1 MLENAD
7 HADVRQAAREPS
19 AQRHAEAHG
28 SGNGGRELPTARGA
42 DLQVC
47 AGPPGPALFIT
58 PDGLPLSWMRTHSAK
73 SLALLLCSFLLAPAF
88 AQAPFSGTPAI
99 EQSLKKLTVLGS
111 VLLIAAH
118 PDDEN
123 TAILAYYARGRQMR
137 TGYLSLTRGEGGQ
150 NLIGPEQGDL
160 LGLIRSHE
168 LLAARR
174 IDGAE
179 QYFTRAI
186 DFGYSKTP
194 EETFAKWGRERI
206 LSDVV
211 WVIRRFRPDVV
222 ILRFS
227 GTPKDGH
234 GQHQVSAILGK
245 EAFFAAGDPS
255 RFPEQLKF
263 VEPWKARR
271 LLFNTF
277 SFTREQEKD
286 AAAAPGR
293 IEVDTGAYN
302 PVLGVSYSQI
312 AGMSRSMHRSQ
323 GMGASQRPG
332 PSRQFLVPVAG
343 DAPAKD
349 ALDGIDTTW
358 ERVPGGAEIGR
369 ILAEAVRTFEPEHPE
384 RTIPLLLKA
393 HPLIAAI
400 HDPWASEKLVEL
412 HEAIALCAGLWL
424 DANADS
430 YAVVPGA
437 TVEVGYTALNRSA
450 FPMALDSLTLEGMGG
465 ESRTDTHDA
474 THDAAHRTALPP
486 NQPVN
491 AQLKYAVPADQPYS
505 QPFWLREPKQGDTYT
520 ISDQRMVGLPDDP
533 PLLNL
538 RFGMEAGGVAFDLV
552 RPVRH
557 RYVDRVDGEQTRAL
571 TVVPPVALNL
581 PQDVVLFPNGDARR
595 VEIEV
600 HANVPK
606 VAGDVR
612 LALDAGWSAEP
623 VSRAFEQAQ
632 AGQQQPLAFE
642 VTPARGP
649 DPPAWLRGVAR
660 VGDREIGVGMQVI
673 SHPPLPPLTVFPP
686 AVVRLVRADVRV
698 TARKVGYVMGAG
710 DQMPDA
716 IRQMGCEVTL
726 LTPSDL
732 EQRDLSEFDAIV
744 TGVRAYN
751 TRADLRVNLPRL
763 LDYLRNGGKLIDQY
777 NVTDG
782 SLVPMGPYPF
792 KVGRERVSV
801 EEAPVTFT
809 NPGNPLL
816 STPNEITQ
824 KDFEGWIQERGLY
837 FASEWDARYQTVLE
851 SHDPGEK
858 PLAGGMLYA
867 RYGKGVYI
875 FSGYS
880 WFRELPAGVPGA
892 YRLFANMLSA
902 K

>member
-1 MLENAD
+1 
-7 HADVRQAAREPS
+7 
-19 AQRHAEAHG
+19 
-28 SGNGGRELPTARGA
+28 
-42 DLQVC
+42 
-47 AGPPGPALFIT
+47 
-58 PDGLPLSWMRTHSAK
+58 MRK
-73 SLALLLCSFLLAPAF
+73 LALLLCLFLPAPAF

-99 EQSLKKLTVLGS
+99 EQSLRKLTVLGS
-111 VLLIAAH
+111 VLMIAAH

-123 TAILAYYARGRQMR
+123 TAILAYYARGRHMR

-160 LGLIRSHE
+160 LGLIRSQE
-168 LLAARR
+168 LLEARR

-179 QYFTRAI
+179 QFFTRAI

-194 EETFAKWGRERI
+194 EETLAKWGRQRI
-206 LSDVV
+206 LSDIV
-211 WVIRRFRPDVV
+211 WVIRRFRPDIV

-227 GTPKDGH
+227 GTPMDGH

-245 EAFFAAGDPS
+245 EAFFAAADPS

-263 VEPWKARR
+263 VQPWKARR
-271 LLFNTF
+271 LMFNSF
-277 SFTREQEKD
+277 SFTKEMEK
-286 AAAAPGR
+286 AAAATPGR

-332 PSRQFLVPVAG
+332 PSRNFLVPVAG
-343 DAPAKD
+343 DVPAKD
-349 ALDGIDTTW
+349 TKDAFDGIDTTW
-358 ERVPGGAEIGR
+358 GRVPGGAELGR
-369 ILAEAVRTFEPEHPE
+369 ILEEAVRTFQPDHPE

-393 HPLIAAI
+393 RAPIAAI
-400 HDPWASEKLVEL
+400 DDPWAREKLIEL
-412 HEAIALCAGLWL
+412 NEAIALCAGLWL
-424 DANADS
+424 DANAEN

-437 TVEVGYTALNRSA
+437 TVEISYTALDRSP
-450 FPMALDSLTLEGMGG
+450 FPMVLNTLTLEGMGG
-465 ESRTDTHDA
+465 ELRTDAH
-474 THDAAHRTALPP
+474 HAALES

-491 AQLKYAVPADQPYS
+491 AQLKYTVPAGQPYS
-505 QPFWLREPKQGDTYT
+505 QPFWLREPKDGDTYT
-520 ISDQRMVGLPDDP
+520 ISDQRLIGLPDDP

-538 RFGMEAGGVAFDLV
+538 RFGIEAGGMAFDLV

-581 PQDVVLFPNGDARR
+581 PQDVVLFPNGDARK

-600 HANVPK
+600 RATVPK
-606 VAGDVR
+606 MAGIVR
-612 LALDAGWSAEP
+612 LTPGEGWSANP
-623 VSRAFEQAQ
+623 VSRAFEQEQ
-632 AGQQQPLAFE
+632 AGLEEPLTFQ
-642 VTPARGP
+642 VKPVQGP
-649 DPPAWLRGVAR
+649 DHPAQLRAVAR
-660 VGDREIGVGMQVI
+660 VGDHDFGVGMLVI

-686 AVVRLVRADVRV
+686 AVVKLVRADVRV
-698 TARKVGYVMGAG
+698 TAHKIGYVMGAG
-710 DQMPDA
+710 DEMPDA
-716 IRQMGCEVTL
+716 IRQLGCEVTL
-726 LTPSDL
+726 LSDSDL
-732 EQRDLSEFDAIV
+732 EQRDLSAFDAIV

-751 TRADLRVNLPRL
+751 TRANLRANLPRL
-763 LDYLRNGGKLIDQY
+763 LAYVQNGGTLIDQY

-782 SLVPMGPYPF
+782 NLVPMGPYPF
-792 KVGRERVSV
+792 KVGHDRVTV
-801 EEAPVTFT
+801 EEAPVTFA
-809 NPGNPLL
+809 NPASPLL
-816 STPNEITQ
+816 RTPNEITQ

-837 FASEWDARYQTVLE
+837 FASEWDPRYQTVLE
-851 SHDPGEK
+851 SHDPTEK
-858 PLAGGMLYA
+858 PLAGGMLYV

>member
-1 MLENAD
+1 
-7 HADVRQAAREPS
+7 
-19 AQRHAEAHG
+19 
-28 SGNGGRELPTARGA
+28 
-42 DLQVC
+42 
-47 AGPPGPALFIT
+47 
-58 PDGLPLSWMRTHSAK
+58 MRTFFAK
-73 SLALLLCSFLLAPAF
+73 SFAPLLCLLLLAPAF

-99 EQSLKKLTVLGS
+99 EQSIEKLTVLGS
-111 VLLIAAH
+111 VLMIAAH

-123 TAILAYYARGRQMR
+123 TAILAYYARGRHMR

-179 QYFTRAI
+179 QFFTRAI
-186 DFGYSKTP
+186 DFGFSKTAD
-194 EETFAKWGRERI
+194 ETFAKWGHERV

-227 GTPKDGH
+227 GTPRDGH
-234 GQHQVSAILGK
+234 GQHQVSAIVGK

-271 LLFNTF
+271 LLFNSF
-277 SFTREQEKD
+277 SFTREMEKE

-332 PSRQFLVPVAG
+332 PSKNFLVPVAG
-343 DAPAKD
+343 DAPTKD
-349 ALDGIDTTW
+349 AFDGIDTTW
-358 ERVPGGAEIGR
+358 GRVPGGAEIGR
-369 ILAEAVRTFEPEHPE
+369 ILEEAVRTFAPDHPE
-384 RTIPLLLKA
+384 RTIPLLLTA
-393 HPLIAAI
+393 HAPIAAI
-400 HDPWASEKLVEL
+400 AANDAPWASEKLVEL
-412 HEAIALCAGLWL
+412 NEAIALCAGLWL
-424 DANADS
+424 DANADK
-430 YAVVPGA
+430 YAVAPGA
-437 TVEVGYTALNRSA
+437 TVDVSYTALNRSA
-450 FPMALDSLTLEGMGG
+450 FPMTLDSLKLEGFGG
-465 ESRTDTHDA
+465 KSSTDTNR
-474 THDAAHRTALPP
+474 AALES

-520 ISDQRMVGLPDDP
+520 ISDQRLVGLPDDP

-538 RFGMEAGGVAFDLV
+538 RFGIEAGGVAFDLV

-581 PQDVVLFPNGDARR
+581 PQEVVLFPNGDARK

-600 HANVPK
+600 RADVPK

-612 LALDAGWSAEP
+612 VALDAGWSAAP
-623 VSRAFEQAQ
+623 MSGAFEQAQ
-632 AGQQQPLAFE
+632 EGQQQPLAFE
-642 VTPARGP
+642 VKPDRGP
-649 DPPAWLRGVAR
+649 DPPAWLRGVAH
-660 VGDREIGVGMQVI
+660 VGDREIGVGMLVI

-686 AVVRLVRADVRV
+686 AVVKLVRVDVRV
-698 TARKVGYVMGAG
+698 TAHKIGYVMGAG
-710 DQMPDA
+710 DEMPDA
-716 IRQMGCEVTL
+716 IRQLGCEVTL
-726 LTPSDL
+726 LSASDL

-763 LDYLRNGGKLIDQY
+763 LDYVRNGGKLIDQY

-782 SLVPMGPYPF
+782 NLVPMGPYPF
-792 KVGRERVSV
+792 KVGHERVTV

-809 NPGNPLL
+809 NLSNPLL

-824 KDFEGWIQERGLY
+824 KDFDGWIQERGLY
-837 FASEWDARYQTVLE
+837 FASEWDPRYQTVLE

-875 FSGYS
+875 FSGYA

>member
-1 MLENAD
+1 
-7 HADVRQAAREPS
+7 
-19 AQRHAEAHG
+19 
-28 SGNGGRELPTARGA
+28 
-42 DLQVC
+42 
-47 AGPPGPALFIT
+47 
-58 PDGLPLSWMRTHSAK
+58 MRAHSATT
-73 SLALLLCSFLLAPAF
+73 LILLLCLCLLTPAF

-99 EQSLKKLTVLGS
+99 EQSLHKLTVLGS
-111 VLLIAAH
+111 VLMIAAH

-123 TAILAYYARGRQMR
+123 TAILAYYARGRHMR

-150 NLIGPEQGDL
+150 NLIGAEQGDL

-168 LLAARR
+168 LLAARQ

-179 QYFTRAI
+179 QFFTRAV
-186 DFGYSKTP
+186 DFGFSKTP
-194 EETFAKWGRERI
+194 EETFEKWGRERI

-211 WVIRRFRPDVV
+211 WVIRRFRPDIV

-234 GQHQVSAILGK
+234 GQHQVSAIVGK
-245 EAFFAAGDPS
+245 EAFEAAADPS

-271 LLFNTF
+271 LMFNSF
-277 SFTREQEKD
+277 SFTKETEKE
-286 AAAAPGR
+286 AAATPGR
-293 IEVDTGAYN
+293 IEVDTGAFD

-349 ALDGIDTTW
+349 AIDAFDAIDTTW
-358 ERVPGGAEIGR
+358 SRVPGGADIGR
-369 ILAEAVRTFEPEHPE
+369 LLEEAVRTFEPDHPE
-384 RTIPLLLKA
+384 RTIPILLKA
-393 HPLIAAI
+393 HPLIAALR
-400 HDPWASEKLVEL
+400 DPWAGAKLVEL
-412 HEAIALCAGLWL
+412 NEAITLCSGLWL
-424 DANADS
+424 DANSDN

-437 TVEVGYTALNRSA
+437 TLEVNYTALNRSP
-450 FPMALDSLTLEGMGG
+450 FPMTLDSLTLQGMGG
-465 ESRTDTHDA
+465 ESRTDAKH
-474 THDAAHRTALPP
+474 AALES

-491 AQLKYAVPADQPYS
+491 SQLKYAVPADQPYS
-505 QPFWLREPKQGDTYT
+505 QPFWLRDPKQGDTYT
-520 ISDQRMVGLPDDP
+520 ISDQRLVGLPDDP

-538 RFGMEAGGVAFDLV
+538 RFGLQAGGVAFNLV

-581 PQDVVLFPNGDARR
+581 PQDVVLFPDGNARQ
-595 VEIEV
+595 VEIAV
-600 HANVPK
+600 RANVPK
-606 VAGDVR
+606 VAGIVR
-612 LALDAGWSAEP
+612 LAPDQGWGAEP
-623 VSRAFEQAQ
+623 ESQPFEQAQ
-632 AGQQQPLAFE
+632 EGQQQPLTFE
-642 VTPARGP
+642 VKPAQGP
-649 DPPAWLRGVAR
+649 DHPSQLRAFAAVRDPAAGAR
-660 VGDREIGVGMQVI
+660 REIDVGMLVI

-686 AVVRLVRADVRV
+686 AVVKLVHADVRV
-698 TARKVGYVMGAG
+698 TAHKVGYVMGAG
-710 DQMPDA
+710 DEMPDA
-716 IRQMGCEVTL
+716 IRQLGCEVTL
-726 LTPSDL
+726 LTASDL
-732 EQRDLSEFDAIV
+732 EQRNLSEFDVIV

-763 LDYLRNGGKLIDQY
+763 LDYVRNGGKLIDQY

-782 SLVPMGPYPF
+782 NLVAMGPYPF
-792 KVGRERVSV
+792 KVSHDRVTV

-809 NPGNPLL
+809 NLSNPLL

-837 FASEWDARYQTVLE
+837 FASEWDKRYETVIE

-880 WFRELPAGVPGA
+880 WFRELPGGVPGA

>member
-1 MLENAD
+1 
-7 HADVRQAAREPS
+7 
-19 AQRHAEAHG
+19 
-28 SGNGGRELPTARGA
+28 
-42 DLQVC
+42 
-47 AGPPGPALFIT
+47 
-58 PDGLPLSWMRTHSAK
+58 MRTRSATI
-73 SLALLLCSFLLAPAF
+73 LALLLCLFLATPAW

-99 EQSLKKLTVLGS
+99 EQSLEKLNVLGS
-111 VLLIAAH
+111 VLMIAAH

-123 TAILAYYARGRQMR
+123 TAILAYYARGRHMR

-150 NLIGPEQGDL
+150 NLIGSEQGDL

-168 LLAARR
+168 LLAARQ

-179 QYFTRAI
+179 QFFTRAI
-186 DFGYSKTP
+186 DFGYTKTP

-211 WVIRRFRPDVV
+211 WVIRRFRPDVIV
-222 ILRFS
+222 LRFS

-245 EAFFAAGDPS
+245 EAFFAAADPS

-271 LLFNTF
+271 LLFNSF
-277 SFTREQEKD
+277 SFTKEMEKE
-286 AAAAPGR
+286 AAATPGR
-293 IEVDTGAYN
+293 IEVDTGAYD

-332 PSRQFLVPVAG
+332 PSRQYLVTVAG

-349 ALDGIDTTW
+349 AFDGIDTTW
-358 ERVPGGAEIGR
+358 NRVPGGAEIGR
-369 ILAEAVRTFEPEHPE
+369 ILAEAARTFEPDRPE

-393 HPLIAAI
+393 HPLIAAQ
-400 HDPWASEKLVEL
+400 HDPWASQKLVEL
-412 HEAIALCAGLWL
+412 NEAIALCSGLWL
-424 DANADS
+424 DANTDN

-437 TVEVGYTALNRSA
+437 TVEVSYTALNRS
-450 FPMALDSLTLEGMGG
+450 PVSMSLDSLTLEGMGG
-465 ESRTDTHDA
+465 QSRTDPH
-474 THDAAHRTALPP
+474 HAAMGS

-505 QPFWLREPKQGDTYT
+505 QPFWLREPKHGDTYS

-533 PLLNL
+533 PLLSL
-538 RFGMEAGGVAFDLV
+538 RFGIETGGVAFDLV

-571 TVVPPVALNL
+571 IVVPPVALNM
-581 PQDVVLFPNGDARR
+581 PQDVVLFPNGDARKLE
-595 VEIEV
+595 VEV
-600 HANVPK
+600 RADVPK
-606 VAGDVR
+606 VAGLVS
-612 LALDAGWSAEP
+612 LTPDAGWSAAP
-623 VSRAFEQAQ
+623 VSLPFEQAE

-642 VTPARGP
+642 VKPSAGP
-649 DPPAWLRGVAR
+649 DPPAWLHGMAR
-660 VGDREIGVGMQVI
+660 VGGRDIGVGMLVI

-686 AVVRLVRADVRV
+686 AEVRLVRADVRV
-698 TARKVGYVMGAG
+698 TAHKIGYVMGAG
-710 DQMPDA
+710 DEMPDA
-716 IRQMGCEVTL
+716 IRQLGCEVTL

-732 EQRDLSEFDAIV
+732 EQRNLSEFDAIV

-751 TRADLRVNLPRL
+751 TRADLRMNLPRL
-763 LDYLRNGGKLIDQY
+763 LDYVRKGGKLIDQF

-782 SLVPMGPYPF
+782 NLVPMGPYPF
-792 KVGRERVSV
+792 KIGRDRVTV
-801 EEAPVTFT
+801 EEAPVAFT
-809 NPGNPLL
+809 NLSNPLL
-816 STPNEITQ
+816 STPNEITP
-824 KDFEGWIQERGLY
+824 KDFEGWVQERGLY
-837 FASEWDARYQTVLE
+837 FASEWDPRYQTVLE

-858 PLAGGMLYA
+858 PLPGGMLYT

-875 FSGYS
+875 FSAYA

>member
-1 MLENAD
+1 
-7 HADVRQAAREPS
+7 
-19 AQRHAEAHG
+19 
-28 SGNGGRELPTARGA
+28 
-42 DLQVC
+42 
-47 AGPPGPALFIT
+47 
-58 PDGLPLSWMRTHSAK
+58 MRTHSAK
-73 SLALLLCSFLLAPAF
+73 PLALLLWLCLLAPAF

-99 EQSLKKLTVLGS
+99 EQSIEKLTVLGS
-111 VLLIAAH
+111 VLMIAAH

-123 TAILAYYARGRQMR
+123 TAILAYYARGRHMR

-179 QYFTRAI
+179 QFFTRAI
-186 DFGYSKTP
+186 DFGFSKTAD
-194 EETFAKWGRERI
+194 ETFAKWGHERV

-227 GTPKDGH
+227 GTPRDGH
-234 GQHQVSAILGK
+234 GQHQVSAIVGK

-271 LLFNTF
+271 LLFNSF
-277 SFTREQEKD
+277 SFTREMEKE

-332 PSRQFLVPVAG
+332 PSKNFLVPVAG
-343 DAPAKD
+343 DAPTKD
-349 ALDGIDTTW
+349 AFDGIDTTW
-358 ERVPGGAEIGR
+358 GRVPGGAEIGR
-369 ILAEAVRTFEPEHPE
+369 ILEEAVRTFAPDHPE
-384 RTIPLLLKA
+384 RTIPLLLTA
-393 HPLIAAI
+393 HAPIAAI
-400 HDPWASEKLVEL
+400 AANDAPWASEKLVEL
-412 HEAIALCAGLWL
+412 NEAIALCAGLWL
-424 DANADS
+424 DANADK
-430 YAVVPGA
+430 YAVAPGA
-437 TVEVGYTALNRSA
+437 TVDVSYTALNRSA
-450 FPMALDSLTLEGMGG
+450 FPMTLDSLKLEGFGG
-465 ESRTDTHDA
+465 KSSTDTNR
-474 THDAAHRTALPP
+474 AALES

-520 ISDQRMVGLPDDP
+520 ISDQRLVGLPDDP

-538 RFGMEAGGVAFDLV
+538 RFGIEAGGVAFDLV

-581 PQDVVLFPNGDARR
+581 PQEVVLFPNGDARK

-600 HANVPK
+600 RADVPK

-612 LALDAGWSAEP
+612 VALDAGWSAAP
-623 VSRAFEQAQ
+623 MSGAFEQAQ
-632 AGQQQPLAFE
+632 EGQQQPLAFE
-642 VTPARGP
+642 VKPDRGP
-649 DPPAWLRGVAR
+649 DPPAWLRGVAH
-660 VGDREIGVGMQVI
+660 VGDREIGVGMLVI

-686 AVVRLVRADVRV
+686 AVVKLVRVDVRV
-698 TARKVGYVMGAG
+698 TAHKIGYVMGAG
-710 DQMPDA
+710 DEMPDA
-716 IRQMGCEVTL
+716 IRQLGCEVTL
-726 LTPSDL
+726 LSASDL

-763 LDYLRNGGKLIDQY
+763 LDYVRNGGKLIDQY

-782 SLVPMGPYPF
+782 NLVPMGPYPF
-792 KVGRERVSV
+792 KVGHERVTV

-809 NPGNPLL
+809 NLSNPLL

-824 KDFEGWIQERGLY
+824 KDFDGWIQERGLY
-837 FASEWDARYQTVLE
+837 FASEWDPRYQTVLE

-875 FSGYS
+875 FSGYA

>member
-1 MLENAD
+1 
-7 HADVRQAAREPS
+7 
-19 AQRHAEAHG
+19 
-28 SGNGGRELPTARGA
+28 
-42 DLQVC
+42 
-47 AGPPGPALFIT
+47 
-58 PDGLPLSWMRTHSAK
+58 MRTHSSK
-73 SLALLLCSFLLAPAF
+73 SLALLLCLFLPAAAF
-88 AQAPFSGTPAI
+88 SQTPFSGTPAI
-99 EQSLKKLTVLGS
+99 EQSLRKLTVLGS
-111 VLLIAAH
+111 VLFIAAH

-123 TAILAYYARGRQMR
+123 TAILAYYARGRHMR

-168 LLAARR
+168 LLAARQ

-179 QYFTRAI
+179 QFFTRAI

-194 EETFAKWGRERI
+194 EETFAKWGRGRI

-222 ILRFS
+222 MLRFS
-227 GTPKDGH
+227 GTPRDGH

-263 VEPWKARR
+263 VEPWKPRR
-271 LLFNTF
+271 LLFNSF
-277 SFTREQEKD
+277 SFNKEMEKE
-286 AAAAPGR
+286 AAATPGR
-293 IEVDTGAYN
+293 IEVDTGDYD

-349 ALDGIDTTW
+349 AFDGIDTTW
-358 ERVPGGAEIGR
+358 QRVPGGADIAR
-369 ILAEAVRTFEPEHPE
+369 ILNEAVRTFEPEHPE

-393 HPLIAAI
+393 HPLIATLAAQ
-400 HDPWASEKLVEL
+400 HDPWGTEKLVEL
-412 HEAIALCAGLWL
+412 NEAVALCGGLWL
-424 DANADS
+424 DANADN

-437 TVEVGYTALNRSA
+437 TVEVNYTALNRSP
-450 FPMALDSLTLEGMGG
+450 FPMALNSLTLEGMGG
-465 ESRTDTHDA
+465 ESRTD
-474 THDAAHRTALPP
+474 AHRAALGP

-505 QPFWLREPKQGDTYT
+505 QPFWMREPKQGDTYT
-520 ISDQRMVGLPDDP
+520 IPDQRMIGLPDDP

-538 RFGMEAGGVAFDLV
+538 RFGLEAGGVAFDLV

-557 RYVDRVDGEQTRAL
+557 RYVDRVDGEQSRAL
-571 TVVPPVALNL
+571 IVVPPVALNL
-581 PQDVVLFPNGDARR
+581 PQDVMLFPNGDGRK
-595 VEIEV
+595 VEVEV
-600 HANVPK
+600 RADVPK
-606 VAGDVR
+606 VAGDVH

-623 VSRAFEQAQ
+623 ASRTFAQTQ

-649 DPPAWLRGVAR
+649 DPPAWLRGVAH
-660 VGDREIGVGMQVI
+660 VGDREIGVGMLVI

-686 AVVRLVRADVRV
+686 AVAKLVRAEVRV
-698 TARKVGYVMGAG
+698 TAHKVGYVMGAG
-710 DQMPDA
+710 DGMPDA
-716 IRQMGCEVTL
+716 MRQLGCEVTL

-732 EQRDLSEFDAIV
+732 VERDLSEFDAIV

-763 LDYLRNGGKLIDQY
+763 LDYVRNGGTLIDQY
-777 NVTDG
+777 NVTDAN
-782 SLVPMGPYPF
+782 LVPMGPYPF
-792 KVGRERVSV
+792 KVGHDRVTV

-837 FASEWDARYQTVLE
+837 FASEWDPRYQTVLE

>member
-1 MLENAD
+1 
-7 HADVRQAAREPS
+7 
-19 AQRHAEAHG
+19 
-28 SGNGGRELPTARGA
+28 
-42 DLQVC
+42 
-47 AGPPGPALFIT
+47 
-58 PDGLPLSWMRTHSAK
+58 MRTHSANY
-73 SLALLLCSFLLAPAF
+73 LALLILLLTLAPAF
-88 AQAPFSGTPAI
+88 AQQPFSGTPAI
-99 EQSLKKLTVLGS
+99 EQSLEKLNVLGS
-111 VLLIAAH
+111 VLMIAAH

-123 TAILAYYARGRQMR
+123 TAVLAYYARGRHMR

-168 LLAARR
+168 LLEARR

-179 QYFTRAI
+179 QFFTRAI
-186 DFGYSKTP
+186 DFGFSKTP
-194 EETFAKWGRERI
+194 EETLAKWGRERI

-227 GTPKDGH
+227 GTPRDGH

-245 EAFFAAGDPS
+245 EAFFAAGDPT

-263 VEPWKARR
+263 AEPWKARR
-271 LLFNTF
+271 LMFNSF
-277 SFTREQEKD
+277 SFTKEMEKE
-286 AAAAPGR
+286 AAATPGR

-343 DAPAKD
+343 DPPANGAKD

-358 ERVPGGAEIGR
+358 SRVPGGAEIGR
-369 ILAEAVRTFEPEHPE
+369 ILAEAVRGFEPDRPE

-393 HPLIAAI
+393 QPLIAAI
-400 HDPWASEKLVEL
+400 HDPWAAAKLVEL
-412 HEAIALCAGLWL
+412 NESIALCAGLWL
-424 DANADS
+424 DANTET

-437 TVEVGYTALNRSA
+437 TVEVSYTALNRSA
-450 FPMALDSLTLEGMGG
+450 FPMALDSLALEGMGG
-465 ESRTDTHDA
+465 ESRTNAKH
-474 THDAAHRTALPP
+474 AALAS

-491 AQLKYAVPADQPYS
+491 AQLKYTVPADQPYS

-520 ISDQRMVGLPDDP
+520 ISDQRLVGLPDDP

-538 RFGMEAGGVAFDLV
+538 RFSIVAGGVAFDLL
-552 RPVRH
+552 RPVTH

-571 TVVPPVALNL
+571 IVVPPVALNL
-581 PQDVVLFPNGDARR
+581 PRDVVLFPDVNQRKVDIDVR
-595 VEIEV
+595 
-600 HANVPK
+600 ANAPK
-606 VAGDVR
+606 AAGDLR
-612 LALDAGWSAEP
+612 LSLDPGWGAQP
-623 VSRAFEQAQ
+623 ASRPFEQEK
-632 AGQQQPLAFE
+632 AGEQQQLAFE
-642 VTPARGP
+642 ITPLQMP
-649 DPPAWLRGVAR
+649 DPSGKLRAAAR
-660 VGDREIGVGMQVI
+660 VGGREIGVGMLVI

-686 AVVRLVRADVRV
+686 ALLKLVRADVRV
-698 TARKVGYVMGAG
+698 TARKIGYVMGAG
-710 DQMPDA
+710 DEMPDA
-716 IRQMGCEVTL
+716 IRQLGCEVTL

-763 LDYLRNGGKLIDQY
+763 LDYVHNGGKLIDQY

-782 SLVPMGPYPF
+782 NLVPMGPYPF
-792 KVGRERVSV
+792 KVGHDRVTV

-809 NPGNPLL
+809 NLGNPLI

-837 FASEWDARYQTVLE
+837 FASEWDAHYQTVLE

>member
-1 MLENAD
+1 
-7 HADVRQAAREPS
+7 
-19 AQRHAEAHG
+19 
-28 SGNGGRELPTARGA
+28 
-42 DLQVC
+42 
-47 AGPPGPALFIT
+47 
-58 PDGLPLSWMRTHSAK
+58 MRTHSANY
-73 SLALLLCSFLLAPAF
+73 LALLILLLTLAPAF
-88 AQAPFSGTPAI
+88 AQQPFSGTPAI
-99 EQSLKKLTVLGS
+99 EQSLEKLNVLGS
-111 VLLIAAH
+111 VLMIAAH

-123 TAILAYYARGRQMR
+123 TAVLAYYARGRHMR

-168 LLAARR
+168 LLEARR

-179 QYFTRAI
+179 QFFTRAI
-186 DFGYSKTP
+186 DFGFSKTP
-194 EETFAKWGRERI
+194 EETLAKWGRERI

-227 GTPKDGH
+227 GTPRDGH

-245 EAFFAAGDPS
+245 EAFFAAGDPT

-263 VEPWKARR
+263 AEPWKARR
-271 LLFNTF
+271 LMFNSF
-277 SFTREQEKD
+277 SFTKEMEKE
-286 AAAAPGR
+286 AAATPGR

-343 DAPAKD
+343 DPPANGAKD

-358 ERVPGGAEIGR
+358 SRVPGGAEIGR
-369 ILAEAVRTFEPEHPE
+369 ILAEAVRGFEPDRPE

-393 HPLIAAI
+393 QPLIAAI
-400 HDPWASEKLVEL
+400 HDPWAAAKLVEL
-412 HEAIALCAGLWL
+412 NESIALCAGLWL
-424 DANADS
+424 DANTET

-437 TVEVGYTALNRSA
+437 TVEVSYTALNRSA
-450 FPMALDSLTLEGMGG
+450 FPMALDSLALEGMGG
-465 ESRTDTHDA
+465 ESRTDAKH
-474 THDAAHRTALPP
+474 AALAS

-491 AQLKYAVPADQPYS
+491 AQLKYTVPADQPYS

-520 ISDQRMVGLPDDP
+520 ISDQRLVGLPDDP

-538 RFGMEAGGVAFDLV
+538 RFSIVAGGVAFDLL
-552 RPVRH
+552 RPVTH

-571 TVVPPVALNL
+571 IVVPPVALNL
-581 PQDVVLFPNGDARR
+581 PRDVVLFPDVNQRKVDIDVR
-595 VEIEV
+595 
-600 HANVPK
+600 ANAPK
-606 VAGDVR
+606 AAGDLR
-612 LALDAGWSAEP
+612 LSLDPGWGAQP
-623 VSRAFEQAQ
+623 ASRPFEQEK
-632 AGQQQPLAFE
+632 AGEQQQLAFE
-642 VTPARGP
+642 ITPLQMP
-649 DPPAWLRGVAR
+649 DPSGKLRAAAR
-660 VGDREIGVGMQVI
+660 VGGREIGVGMLVI

-686 AVVRLVRADVRV
+686 ALLKLVRADVRV
-698 TARKVGYVMGAG
+698 TARKIGYVMGAG
-710 DQMPDA
+710 DEMPDA
-716 IRQMGCEVTL
+716 IRQLGCEVTL

-763 LDYLRNGGKLIDQY
+763 LDYVHNGGKLIDQY

-782 SLVPMGPYPF
+782 NLVPMGPYPF
-792 KVGRERVSV
+792 KVGHDRVTV

-809 NPGNPLL
+809 NLGNPLI

-837 FASEWDARYQTVLE
+837 FASEWDAHYQTVLE

>member
-1 MLENAD
+1 
-7 HADVRQAAREPS
+7 
-19 AQRHAEAHG
+19 
-28 SGNGGRELPTARGA
+28 
-42 DLQVC
+42 
-47 AGPPGPALFIT
+47 
-58 PDGLPLSWMRTHSAK
+58 MRTHSAK
-73 SLALLLCSFLLAPAF
+73 SLALLLCLFLRVPAF

-111 VLLIAAH
+111 VLMIAAH

-123 TAILAYYARGRQMR
+123 TAILAYYARGRHMR

-179 QYFTRAI
+179 QFFTRAI

-227 GTPKDGH
+227 GTSKDGH

-245 EAFFAAGDPS
+245 EAFLAAGDPS

-263 VEPWKARR
+263 VGPWKARR
-271 LLFNTF
+271 LLFNSF
-277 SFTREQEKD
+277 SFTKEMEKE
-286 AAAAPGR
+286 AAATPGR

-332 PSRQFLVPVAG
+332 PSRNFLVPVAG

-349 ALDGIDTTW
+349 AKDAFDGIDTTW
-358 ERVPGGAEIGR
+358 GRVPGGAEIGR
-369 ILAEAVRTFEPEHPE
+369 ILEEAVLTFEPDHPE
-384 RTIPLLLKA
+384 HTIPLLLKA
-393 HPLIAAI
+393 HAPIAAI
-400 HDPWASEKLVEL
+400 DDPWSNEKLVEL
-412 HEAIALCAGLWL
+412 NEAIALCAGLWL
-424 DANADS
+424 DANADN
-430 YAVVPGA
+430 YAVAPGA
-437 TVEVGYTALNRSA
+437 TVEVSYTALNRSA
-450 FPMALDSLTLEGMGG
+450 VPMALDSLTLQGMGG
-465 ESRTDTHDA
+465 ESLPYTPH
-474 THDAAHRTALPP
+474 AALHAALGS
-486 NQPVN
+486 NEPVN
-491 AQLKYAVPADQPYS
+491 AQIKYAVPANQPYS

-533 PLLNL
+533 ALLNL
-538 RFGMEAGGVAFDLV
+538 RFGIEAGGVAFDLV

-581 PQDVVLFPNGDARR
+581 PQDVVLFPNGDARK

-600 HANVPK
+600 RADVPK
-606 VAGDVR
+606 AAGLVR

-623 VSRAFEQAQ
+623 VSRTFEQAQ
-632 AGQQQPLAFE
+632 EGQQQPLAFE
-642 VTPARGP
+642 VKPDRGP
-649 DPPAWLRGVAR
+649 DPPAWLRGMAR
-660 VGDREIGVGMQVI
+660 VGDREIDVGMLVI

-686 AVVRLVRADVRV
+686 AVVKLVRADVRV
-698 TARKVGYVMGAG
+698 TAHKIGYVMGAG
-710 DQMPDA
+710 DEMPDA
-716 IRQMGCEVTL
+716 IRQLGCDVTL
-726 LTPSDL
+726 LSASDL

-751 TRADLRVNLPRL
+751 TRPDLRVNLPRL
-763 LDYLRNGGKLIDQY
+763 LNYVRNGGKLIDQY

-782 SLVPMGPYPF
+782 NLAPMGPYPF
-792 KVGRERVSV
+792 KVGHERVTV

-809 NPGNPLL
+809 NLGNPLL

-824 KDFEGWIQERGLY
+824 KDFDGWIQERGLY
-837 FASEWDARYQTVLE
+837 FATEWDPRYQTVLE

-867 RYGKGVYI
+867 HYGKGVYI
-875 FSGYS
+875 FSGYA

>member
-1 MLENAD
+1 
-7 HADVRQAAREPS
+7 
-19 AQRHAEAHG
+19 
-28 SGNGGRELPTARGA
+28 
-42 DLQVC
+42 
-47 AGPPGPALFIT
+47 
-58 PDGLPLSWMRTHSAK
+58 MRTHSAK
-73 SLALLLCSFLLAPAF
+73 FMVLLLCLFLAAPAF

-111 VLLIAAH
+111 VLMIAAH

-168 LLAARR
+168 LLAARQ

-179 QYFTRAI
+179 QFFTRAI

-194 EETFAKWGRERI
+194 EETFSKWGRERI

-245 EAFFAAGDPS
+245 EGFLAAGDPS
-255 RFPEQLKF
+255 RFPEQLKY
-263 VEPWKARR
+263 VEPWQARR
-271 LLFNTF
+271 LLFNSF
-277 SFTREQEKD
+277 SFTKEMEKE

-293 IEVDTGAYN
+293 IEVDTGAYD

-349 ALDGIDTTW
+349 AFDGVDTTW
-358 ERVPGGAEIGR
+358 QRVPGGAEIGR

-393 HPLIAAI
+393 HPLIAAL
-400 HDPWASEKLVEL
+400 DSPWAREKLIEL
-412 HEAIALCAGLWL
+412 NEAVALCTGLWL
-424 DANADS
+424 DANADN

-437 TVEVGYTALNRSA
+437 TVEVGYTALNRSSV
-450 FPMALDSLTLEGMGG
+450 PMSLDSLMLEGMGG
-465 ESRTDTHDA
+465 ESRADA
-474 THDAAHRTALPP
+474 KHATLAV

-491 AQLKYAVPADQPYS
+491 AQLKIAVPADQPYS
-505 QPFWLREPKQGDTYT
+505 QPFWLREAKQGDTYT
-520 ISDQRMVGLPDDP
+520 ISDQRLVGLPDDP

-538 RFGMEAGGVAFDLV
+538 RFRLEAGGVAFDLV

-571 TVVPPVALNL
+571 IVTPPVALNL
-581 PQDVVLFPNGDARR
+581 PQDVVLFPNGGSRTL
-595 VEIEV
+595 EIEV
-600 HANVPK
+600 RADVAK

-612 LALDAGWSAEP
+612 LALDEGWSAAP
-623 VSRAFEQAQ
+623 ASRTFEQTQ
-632 AGQQQPLAFE
+632 TGQQQPLAFE
-642 VTPARGP
+642 VTPPRGP

-660 VGDREIGVGMQVI
+660 VNDREIGVGMQVI

-686 AVVRLVRADVRV
+686 AVVKLVRLDVQV

-710 DQMPDA
+710 DEMPDA
-716 IRQMGCEVTL
+716 IRQLGCDVTL

-763 LDYLRNGGKLIDQY
+763 LDYVRKGGRLIDQY

-782 SLVPMGPYPF
+782 NLVPMGPYPF
-792 KVGRERVSV
+792 KVGHDRVTV

-809 NPGNPLL
+809 NLGNRLL

-837 FASEWDARYQTVLE
+837 FASEWDAKYQTVLE

-858 PLAGGMLYA
+858 PLTGGMLYA

>member
-1 MLENAD
+1 
-7 HADVRQAAREPS
+7 
-19 AQRHAEAHG
+19 
-28 SGNGGRELPTARGA
+28 
-42 DLQVC
+42 
-47 AGPPGPALFIT
+47 
-58 PDGLPLSWMRTHSAK
+58 MRTHSATV
-73 SLALLLCSFLLAPAF
+73 LALLLCFFLLAPTF

-111 VLLIAAH
+111 VLMIAAH

-123 TAILAYYARGRQMR
+123 TAILAYYARGRHMR

-160 LGLIRSHE
+160 LGLIRSQE
-168 LLAARR
+168 LLEARR

-179 QYFTRAI
+179 QFFTRAI
-186 DFGYSKTP
+186 DFGFSKTAD
-194 EETFAKWGRERI
+194 ETFAKWGHERI

-211 WVIRRFRPDVV
+211 WVIRRFRPDIV

-234 GQHQVSAILGK
+234 GQHQVSAIVGK
-245 EAFFAAGDPS
+245 EAFLAAGDPS

-271 LLFNTF
+271 LLFNSF
-277 SFTREQEKD
+277 SFTKEMEKE
-286 AAAAPGR
+286 AAATPGR

-332 PSRQFLVPVAG
+332 PSRNFLVPVAG

-349 ALDGIDTTW
+349 AKDAFDGIDTTW
-358 ERVPGGAEIGR
+358 GRVPGGAEIGR
-369 ILAEAVRTFEPEHPE
+369 VLEEAALTFEPDRPE
-384 RTIPLLLKA
+384 KTIPLLLKA
-393 HPLIAAI
+393 HAQIAAI
-400 HDPWASEKLVEL
+400 DDPWAREKLVEL

-424 DANADS
+424 DANAEN

-437 TVEVGYTALNRSA
+437 SVEISYTALNRST
-450 FPMALDSLTLEGMGG
+450 FPMTLNSLTLQGMGG
-465 ESRTDTHDA
+465 ESQTDAKHA
-474 THDAAHRTALPP
+474 PLAP
-486 NQPVN
+486 NQPIN

-505 QPFWLREPKQGDTYT
+505 QPFWLREARRGDNYA
-520 ISDQRMVGLPDDP
+520 ISDQRLVGLPDDP

-538 RFGMEAGGVAFDLV
+538 RFGIEAGGIAFDLV

-571 TVVPPVALNL
+571 TVVPPVAVNL
-581 PQDVVLFPNGDARR
+581 PQDVVLFPNGEARR

-600 HANVPK
+600 RADVPK
-606 VAGDVR
+606 AAGVVK
-612 LALDAGWSAEP
+612 LALDAGWTTDP
-623 VSRAFEQAQ
+623 LSRTFEQAQ
-632 AGQQQPLAFE
+632 EGQQQPLSFE
-642 VTPARGP
+642 VKPDRGP

-660 VGDREIGVGMQVI
+660 VGDREIGVGMLVI

-686 AVVRLVRADVRV
+686 AVVKLVRADVRV
-698 TARKVGYVMGAG
+698 TAHKIGYVMGAG
-710 DQMPDA
+710 DEMPDA
-716 IRQMGCEVTL
+716 IRQLGCEVTL
-726 LTPSDL
+726 LSASDL

-763 LDYLRNGGKLIDQY
+763 LDYVRNGGRLIDQY

-782 SLVPMGPYPF
+782 NLVPMGPYPF
-792 KVGRERVSV
+792 KVGHERVTV
-801 EEAPVTFT
+801 EEAPVAFA
-809 NPGNPLL
+809 NLSNPLL

-837 FASEWDARYQTVLE
+837 FATEWDPRYQTVFE

-867 RYGKGVYI
+867 HYGKGVYI
-875 FSGYS
+875 FSGYA